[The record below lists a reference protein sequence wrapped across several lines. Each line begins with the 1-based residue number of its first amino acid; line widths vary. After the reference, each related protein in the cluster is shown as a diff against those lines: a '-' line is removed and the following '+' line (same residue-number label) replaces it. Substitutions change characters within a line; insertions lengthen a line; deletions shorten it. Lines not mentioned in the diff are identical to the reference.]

1 MEENDDALIENIQSQ
16 LYELYIDI
24 KTFLTST
31 EKEKQNKETQKEISS
46 TTEPFTII
54 KYLKNLISIF
64 IEEKKLQSK
73 TNSQNLNQ
81 DNNNINRQVESYI
94 RKLENDLKYS
104 VKKQF
109 MLKIQKDSLEMK
121 IRGYI
126 EIEEEYE
133 ELKEKVK
140 YEGGKFLNND
150 RKDNEIIILR
160 RENSNL
166 KKEINKIEE
175 KSQNLEKKNKDDQE
189 IINGLKFKV
198 AQLNKKID
206 ELKEEIKDIKAKQ
219 NLSNINDN
227 NDILNINKNIIEHY
241 NKTLEKN
248 SLDKMNMNMNNLNDL
263 NGIGNNKIN
272 MHLKRDLT
280 NYQLPFNNYNFEST
294 KNNPIKALNTIDSN
308 NKLIIS
314 TFNKIYNNNN
324 NSKNFIAPI
333 RNNKFKNINKAK
345 SNSMSKKSEENEK
358 KSELM
363 LKYLSGNTNRK
374 FDTSHSKIRSLNK
387 INKNIQGIG
396 NKLSFAKSNIN
407 IKNIQRDDK
416 LHNEHSALNIL
427 GINKKI

>member
-73 TNSQNLNQ
+73 ASSQNLNQ
-81 DNNNINRQVESYI
+81 NNNNINRQVESYI

-121 IRGYI
+121 IRGYM

-219 NLSNINDN
+219 NLSNIN
-227 NDILNINKNIIEHY
+227 KNIIEHY

-248 SLDKMNMNMNNLNDL
+248 SLDKMSMNMNNLNDL